1 MNFFDVL
8 IVQPILNLLM
18 AIYAFV
24 PGGDF
29 GISIIIFT
37 IIVRLLLWPLIKKQL
52 HQTKAMRKMQ
62 PELQKIRQKH
72 KDNKQAQGMA
82 MMELYKKHNISPFGS
97 IGTLLIQLPILIGI
111 YRVVQIFAMYRDELG
126 NYTYGFMENIPVVR
140 ELIAN
145 PDHFNQNFLGFIDLT
160 QHAISENGVSIGL
173 LILALLAAL
182 LQYSLSK
189 QMSPNADSS
198 KRLRDVLADAG
209 QGKEADQAEVNAI
222 VMRKMMK
229 FMPIMLFFIMISLP
243 GALALYM
250 AASNSVAYLQN
261 KLILNQDKNEMEQ
274 IAEEKS
280 TEKKTPTAKQRA
292 QKATEA
298 KVTRIK
304 AKDN

>member
-1 MNFFDVL
+1 MNLFDVL

-18 AIYAFV
+18 AIYALV

-111 YRVVQIFAMYRDELG
+111 YRVVQLFAMHRDELG

-173 LILALLAAL
+173 LVLALLAAL

-261 KLILNQDKNEMEQ
+261 KLILNKDKNEMEQ

-280 TEKKTPTAKQRA
+280 TAKKTPTAKQRA

-298 KVTRIK
+298 KVTKIK